1 MARSDRLFDLTLLIR
16 DGRLHRARDLAERL
30 EVSLRTLYRDMAT
43 LQASGVP
50 IEGERGVGYA
60 LRAPIA
66 MMPVTLSPDEAVAL
80 GLALS
85 MLGAAADPGLRASA
99 ESLGRKVAQ
108 AGGVAGVPA
117 VPVHLPPS
125 EAAQAGAALLPVI
138 SRAIVQGLRLRIRY
152 AVPGRTAE
160 DRVIWPLQLEFWGQA
175 WTCGGWCEL
184 RGDFRA
190 FRLDR
195 IGATDP
201 LGRRPDVPGRD
212 LAAYLAAVAARHAAE
227 VTCSGPRPRSSRR

>member
-1 MARSDRLFDLTLLIR
+1 MARSDRLFDLIGLIR
-16 DGRLHRARDLAERL
+16 DGRLHRARDLADRL

-85 MLGAAADPGLRASA
+85 MLRAAADPALRASA
-99 ESLGRKVAQ
+99 DSLGRKVAQ
-108 AGGVAGVPA
+108 AQGVAGIAA

-125 EAAQAGAALLPVI
+125 APAQAGAAVLPVI
-138 SRAIVQGLRLRIRY
+138 SRAIAQGRRLRIRY
-152 AVPGRTAE
+152 ATPGRAPE
-160 DRVIWPLQLEFWGQA
+160 DRVIWPLQLEFWGQV
-175 WTCGGWCEL
+175 WTCGAWCEL
-184 RGDFRA
+184 RDDFRV

-195 IGATDP
+195 IGGAEVLD
-201 LGRRPDVPGRD
+201 RRPDVPGRD
-212 LAAYLAAVAARHAAE
+212 LAAYLAAVMARHAAE
-227 VTCSGPRPRSSRR
+227 VTGSAPLPRSSRR